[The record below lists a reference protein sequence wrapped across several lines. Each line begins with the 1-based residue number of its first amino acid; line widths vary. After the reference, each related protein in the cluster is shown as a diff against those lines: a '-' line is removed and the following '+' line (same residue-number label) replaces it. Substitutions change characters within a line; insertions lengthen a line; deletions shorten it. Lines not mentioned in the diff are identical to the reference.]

1 MDEGPGWQQGG
12 PEQPGRNKWWHS
24 SIRVKKEGM
33 TLIHFLA
40 DGGVWSRN
48 EVIIADDTTV
58 QYRLALRKRHCRG
71 HFIINCVFV
80 CVHLPVAFV
89 FICFYS
95 RLVHVCVRSWNFLL
109 KSLCKNDIY
118 LSCRWQQQVSTQIRS
133 MEINIIITHTQ
144 HIHRKFFSLLWKQW
158 ICLE

>member
-1 MDEGPGWQQGG
+1 MKTTPQPPRSLFGPVLNDVTTSLPTTLYFSSLHIRRVNKEGRMDEGPCKQGG

-24 SIRVKKEGM
+24 SVRVKKEGM

-40 DGGVWSRN
+40 DEGVWSRN

-80 CVHLPVAFV
+80 CVYICLWRLCSYV
-89 FICFYS
+89 FIVDWCTS
-95 RLVHVCVRSWNFLL
+95 VCALAISFWNHFV
-109 KSLCKNDIY
+109 KMTSI
-118 LSCRWQQQVSTQIRS
+118 
-133 MEINIIITHTQ
+133 
-144 HIHRKFFSLLWKQW
+144 
-158 ICLE
+158 